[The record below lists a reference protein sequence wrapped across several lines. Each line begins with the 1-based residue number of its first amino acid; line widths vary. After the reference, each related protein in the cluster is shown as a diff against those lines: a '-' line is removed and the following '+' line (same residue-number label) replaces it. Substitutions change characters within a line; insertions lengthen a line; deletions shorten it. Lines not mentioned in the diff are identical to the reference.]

1 MTAITTSQLLS
12 SQNNSSAQDRL
23 LPVFGADGLAKL
35 SGACVM
41 VIGLGGVGSSCV
53 EALARG
59 GIGHLI
65 LVDRD
70 VVEPSNINR
79 QALAFHST
87 IGMAKTDAMRQ
98 MIADI
103 NPACKVETHHLFV
116 TRDNLPELFEPY
128 LGKLDYVIDAIDTIS
143 QKLELAYLVQKL
155 EREGRGFPLVAAT
168 GAANKVRPELL
179 QFADISQ
186 THTCPLCK
194 DLRKLCRKRGVKKLE
209 VLFSTEVPLNRVKGT
224 AAGERSPLGTAS
236 FMPPIMGQMLA
247 GHVIC
252 RIASIKGGPDAGV
265 GGAGAG
271 K

>member
-1 MTAITTSQLLS
+1 MTTIPTSQLLR
-12 SQNNSSAQDRL
+12 SQNNSSAQDPL
-23 LPVFGADGLAKL
+23 LPVLGAEGLAKL
-35 SGACVM
+35 SDACVM

-87 IGMAKTDAMRQ
+87 IGMAKTDAMRR
-98 MIADI
+98 MVADI
-103 NPACKVETHHLFV
+103 NPDCVIETHHLFV
-116 TRDNLPELFEPY
+116 TRDNLAELFFFFF
-128 LGKLDYVIDAIDTIS
+128 GKLDYVIDAIDTIS
-143 QKLELAYLVQKL
+143 QKLELARFAQEL
-155 EREGRGFPLVAAT
+155 ERKGRSFPLVAAA
-168 GAANKVRPELL
+168 GAAHKVRPELL
-179 QFADISQ
+179 KFADISK

-209 VLFSTEVPLNRVKGT
+209 VLFSTELPLNRVQGT
-224 AAGERSPLGTAS
+224 ATGERGPLGTAS
-236 FMPPIMGQMLA
+236 FMPPIMGQMIA
-247 GHVIC
+247 GRVIC
-252 RIASIKGGPDAGV
+252 RIAGIKGGPDAGI